1 MGMCKHLQ
9 VYVYLH
15 EGKKKA
21 KRYKDLPSS
30 HCRISS
36 FKSLVTVLCHKSL
49 GFTNSMTVGFF
60 VILVL
65 QLKLIGWQTKGQ
77 KQLQLVLLII
87 SSI

>member
-1 MGMCKHLQ
+1 MGMYMHMW
-9 VYVYLH
+9 VYVPLH

-21 KRYKDLPSS
+21 ERYKDLPNS

-36 FKSLVTVLCHKSL
+36 FKSLETVLCHKSL
-49 GFTNSMTVGFF
+49 GFTNSMTAGCF
-60 VILVL
+60 VILIL